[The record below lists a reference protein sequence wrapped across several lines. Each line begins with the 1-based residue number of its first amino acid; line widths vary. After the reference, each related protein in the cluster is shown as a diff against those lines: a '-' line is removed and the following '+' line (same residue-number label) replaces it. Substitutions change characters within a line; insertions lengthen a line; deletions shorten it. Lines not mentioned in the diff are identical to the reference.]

1 MNEYDVPVAAYT
13 FHGDQTAVRLWLE
26 KIRDA
31 QVKMAG
37 AKSVNICR
45 DLTLCMCVCVH
56 EREKGIQV

>member
-45 DLTLCMCVCVH
+45 VLTLCMCA
-56 EREKGIQV
+56 